1 MKLSPIQWILIIGL
15 TLAILL
21 TVMLY
26 PATAV
31 YNPKTGTL
39 KLTARFRSHFF
50 HLKEYIGKKEQVKI
64 GPVTFIVDYKT
75 KGLISYKIIEN
86 NGGAILLTGKET
98 YKFNELVNG
107 NLPNEIVVAS
117 TVEGNPNE
125 KFSLN

>member
-1 MKLSPIQWILIIGL
+1 MKNSSLKWIVIIGIVL
-15 TLAILL
+15 IILL
-21 TVMLY
+21 TVFLY

-31 YNPKTGTL
+31 YNTKTGTL

-50 HLKEYIGKKEQVKI
+50 HLKEYIGKKEEVKI

-86 NGGAILLTGKET
+86 NGGAVLLTGKEV

-107 NLPNEIVVAS
+107 TLPNEIVIAS
-117 TVEGNPNE
+117 TIEGNPNE